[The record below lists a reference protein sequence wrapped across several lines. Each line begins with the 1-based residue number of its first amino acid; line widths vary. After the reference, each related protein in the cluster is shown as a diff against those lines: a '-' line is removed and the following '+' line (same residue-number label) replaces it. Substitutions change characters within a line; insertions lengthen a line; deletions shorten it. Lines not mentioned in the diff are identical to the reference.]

1 MTQLTIAEKFIL
13 ADALEDIITDARKS
27 GVNRPELAEILTK
40 ISPPKLFTVWTVEC
54 DRYDRNYLVCAESLN
69 DARRIIQREGE
80 GKFQS
85 VNAVNAEFMID
96 FDFRDKD
103 IPTEAGS
110 WYLYDEGT

>member
-1 MTQLTIAEKFIL
+1 MKLTITEKFIL
-13 ADALEDIITDARKS
+13 ADTLGDVITDSCKS
-27 GVNRPELAEILTK
+27 GVDRPELVEILAK
-40 ISPPKLFTVWTVEC
+40 ISPPTLFTVWTVEC
-54 DRYDRNYLVCAESLN
+54 DRYDRNYLVCAEDKI

-85 VNAVNAEFMID
+85 VNSVNAEFMID
-96 FDFRDKD
+96 FNFNDKD